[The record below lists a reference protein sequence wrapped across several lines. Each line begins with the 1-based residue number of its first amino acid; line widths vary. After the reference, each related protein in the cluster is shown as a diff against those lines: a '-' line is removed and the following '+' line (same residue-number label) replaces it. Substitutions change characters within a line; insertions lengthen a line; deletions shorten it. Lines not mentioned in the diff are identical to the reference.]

1 MSRTSKKSSKRKA
14 KPGEETVE
22 TVETVESLLEPK
34 SEELSPQQ
42 LSSESQGKL
51 AKLDPLPKYLLEISR
66 FEPLTAEEEER
77 LAVLYREQDDQEA
90 AYRLITSNL
99 RVVVQIARL
108 YNRVYTNIM
117 DLVQEGNI
125 GLMEA
130 VKRFDPYKGARLPTY
145 ASWWIK
151 AYIIKF
157 ILDNFRIVR
166 VGTTNERRKLLFNL
180 RKEKEKLRL
189 QGIEPTA
196 NLIAQRLNVRPEEV
210 VAVEQAIESS
220 DLSLDAYVDD
230 NQSIQFVDTLASTD
244 DAVDETLARK
254 ELKGLFNREIE
265 EFSRTLTD
273 REKIILN
280 ERLIAET
287 PRTLQNIADQFG
299 VSREAIRLTE
309 KALVAKIKEHMQET
323 FKNVTDIELA
333 LNT

>member
-1 MSRTSKKSSKRKA
+1 MSRTSKKSSKQKA
-14 KPGEETVE
+14 KPGEETEE
-22 TVETVESLLEPK
+22 TVEALLEPK

-42 LSSESQGKL
+42 LSSESQFKL
-51 AKLDPLPKYLLEISR
+51 AKLDPLRKYLLEISR

-77 LAVLYREQDDQEA
+77 LAMLYREQDDQEA

-130 VKRFDPYKGARLPTY
+130 VKRFDPYQGARLPTY
-145 ASWWIK
+145 ASYWIK

-189 QGIEPTA
+189 QGIEPTPA
-196 NLIAQRLNVRPEEV
+196 LIAKRLNVRPEEV

-220 DLSLDAYVDD
+220 DLSLNTYVDD
-230 NQSIQFVDTLASTD
+230 NQSVQYIDTLTAAED
-244 DAVDETLARK
+244 PVDEKLARK
-254 ELKGLFNREIE
+254 ELKQLFNREIE
-265 EFSRTLTD
+265 EFSRTLTK
-273 REKIILN
+273 REKIILH

-287 PRTLQNIADQFG
+287 PRTLQDIAEQFE

-309 KALVAKIKEHMQET
+309 KALVTKIKEHMQET
-323 FKNVTDIELA
+323 FKNVTEFELA
-333 LNT
+333 LDT

>member
-1 MSRTSKKSSKRKA
+1 MSRTRKKNSKKKV
-14 KPGEETVE
+14 KPGEKTEQTM
-22 TVETVESLLEPK
+22 ESLVEPK

-42 LSSESQGKL
+42 LPSESL
-51 AKLDPLPKYLLEISR
+51 AKLDPLRKYLLEIGR

-130 VKRFDPYKGARLPTY
+130 VKRFDPYQGARLPTY

-189 QGIEPTA
+189 QGIEPTPD
-196 NLIAQRLNVRPEEV
+196 LIAKRLNVRPEEV

-220 DLSLDAYVDD
+220 DVSLSTYVDD
-230 NQSIQFVDTLASTD
+230 NQSIQYVDTLRATEDS
-244 DAVDETLARK
+244 VDETLARK
-254 ELKGLFNREIE
+254 ELKQLFNREIE
-265 EFSRTLTD
+265 EFSRALTE
-273 REKIILN
+273 RETVILR

-287 PRTLQNIADQFG
+287 PRTLQDIADQFE

-309 KALVAKIKEHMQET
+309 KALVTKIKEHMQET

-333 LNT
+333 LN

>member
-1 MSRTSKKSSKRKA
+1 MSRTSKKSSKQKA
-14 KPGEETVE
+14 KPSEETI
-22 TVETVESLLEPK
+22 ESLVEPK
-34 SEELSPQQ
+34 SEELSPQEP
-42 LSSESQGKL
+42 SSESQVKL
-51 AKLDPLPKYLLEISR
+51 ARLDPLPKYLLEIGR

-77 LAVLYREQDDQEA
+77 LALLYREHDDQEA

-117 DLVQEGNI
+117 DLIQEGNI

-130 VKRFDPYKGARLPTY
+130 VKRFDPYHGARLPTY

-151 AYIIKF
+151 AYIIKY

-189 QGIEPTA
+189 QGIEPTPA
-196 NLIAQRLNVRPEEV
+196 LIAQRLKVRPEEV

-220 DLSLDAYVDD
+220 DLSLNAYVDD
-230 NQSIQFVDTLASTD
+230 NQSVQYIDTLKANE
-244 DAVDETLARK
+244 DAVDEQLARK
-254 ELKGLFNREIE
+254 ELKNLFNREIE
-265 EFSRTLTD
+265 EFSRTL
-273 REKIILN
+273 RERDKIILH

-287 PRTLQNIADQFG
+287 PRTLQNIAEQFE
-299 VSREAIRLTE
+299 VSREAIRLSE
-309 KALVAKIKEHMQET
+309 KALITKIKEHMQET
-323 FKNVTDIELA
+323 FKDVTDFELA
-333 LNT
+333 TSL

>member
-1 MSRTSKKSSKRKA
+1 MSKTSKKSSKQKVRPSEETIESLVEPK
-14 KPGEETVE
+14 GEE
-22 TVETVESLLEPK
+22 P
-34 SEELSPQQ
+34 SPQQ
-42 LSSESQGKL
+42 PSSESL
-51 AKLDPLPKYLLEISR
+51 AKLDPLRRYLLEISR

-99 RVVVQIARL
+99 RLVVQIARL

-117 DLVQEGNI
+117 DLIQEGNI
-125 GLMEA
+125 GLMKA
-130 VKRFDPYKGARLPTY
+130 VKRFDPYQGARLPTY

-189 QGIEPTA
+189 RGIEPTPA
-196 NLIAQRLNVRPEEV
+196 LIAQRLNVRPEEV

-220 DLSLDAYVDD
+220 DMSLNAYVDD
-230 NQSIQFVDTLASTD
+230 NQSVQYIDTLAAAED
-244 DAVDETLARK
+244 PVDEKLARK
-254 ELKGLFNREIE
+254 ELKTLFNREIE
-265 EFSRTLTD
+265 EFSGALTE

-280 ERLIAET
+280 DRLIAET
-287 PRTLQNIADQFG
+287 PRTLQDIADQFA
-299 VSREAIRLTE
+299 VSREAIRLSQ
-309 KALVAKIKEHMQET
+309 KALIAKIKEHMQET
-323 FKNVTDIELA
+323 FKNVTDFEFA
-333 LNT
+333 LND